1 METHIKVL
9 AVLHIVFGA
18 LGTLGAVAVLAV
30 FGLAGTLAGLTH
42 GPGAIYVLPII
53 GLTGTALFVVILC
66 ISLPG
71 LIAGIGLLK
80 FKPWARVMMIVLSA
94 LHILNFPLGTVLGIY
109 GLYVLLSEEG
119 TRLFTRAPA
128 QVA

>member
-18 LGTLGAVAVLAV
+18 LGTLGAVSVLAV

-71 LIAGIGLLK
+71 LIAGIRLLK

-109 GLYVLLSEEG
+109 GLYVLLSEE
-119 TRLFTRAPA
+119 
-128 QVA
+128 